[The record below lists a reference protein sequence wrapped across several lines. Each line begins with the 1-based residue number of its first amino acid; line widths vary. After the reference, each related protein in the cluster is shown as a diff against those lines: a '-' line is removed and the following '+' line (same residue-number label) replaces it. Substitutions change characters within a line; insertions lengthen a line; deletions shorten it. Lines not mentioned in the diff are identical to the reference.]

1 MNVASAKGTLRRASL
16 FPNETVAGA
25 FFCPLAFRVYVCLQ
39 VVNIAVAPFWQH
51 LLLCGDKTRFGDMQY
66 FWPRR
71 YIK

>member
-25 FFCPLAFRVYVCLQ
+25 FFLSSRLPRVCVFAGRKYCSGSILAT
-39 VVNIAVAPFWQH
+39 P
-51 LLLCGDKTRFGDMQY
+51 LLCGDKTRFGDMQY